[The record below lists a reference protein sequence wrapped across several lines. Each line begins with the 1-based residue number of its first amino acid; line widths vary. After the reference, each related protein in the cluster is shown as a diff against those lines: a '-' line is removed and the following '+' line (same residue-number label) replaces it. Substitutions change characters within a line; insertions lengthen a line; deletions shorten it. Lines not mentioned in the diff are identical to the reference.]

1 MHKDFY
7 SIPGNINMVLNEEI
21 RLKKRLEEEVKNVK
35 YKSVKLSHK
44 CLFGVTAQMSVMAY
58 SCLNGMRYDGCLLT
72 GVGAFALG
80 TCVPSLIKKV
90 RIADK
95 EYQIY
100 LANKNIEFL
109 NKKKAK
115 IKEYM

>member
-1 MHKDFY
+1 MHNDFY
-7 SIPGNINMVLNEEI
+7 SKPKNVDMVLNEEI
-21 RLKKRLEEEVKNVK
+21 KFRKKLETEMKNIK
-35 YKSVKLSHK
+35 YKPVKLSNK
-44 CLFGVTAQMSVMAY
+44 CLFGVAAQMSVMAY

-90 RIADK
+90 RVADK